1 MIPPR
6 WDKEA
11 CKLNIVIPFDGRVR
25 TIIRSSFVA
34 AKRLTES
41 HYGLTGDVFQMT
53 DVTAEQVLILP
64 DEVALA
70 EGELLTDEALMRALP
85 LESFISVSAEE
96 ALPNAL
102 GLLLRLAVADGRLT
116 DAELLSIQP
125 ALEGRAW
132 KPGLS
137 VQVGDV
143 YSYANALWRC
153 IQAHTTQGNWPPDL
167 APALWRKVEIV
178 SEDEARV
185 WQAGVD
191 YVVGDEVAYPDE
203 TSPLYVCQQAH
214 TSQEGWEPPS
224 VPALWKALDRT
235 SETHELP
242 QYEVES
248 DA

>member
-1 MIPPR
+1 M
-6 WDKEA
+6 
-11 CKLNIVIPFDGRVR
+11 IPFDGRVR

-41 HYGLTGDVFQMT
+41 RYSLTGDMFQMT

-64 DEVALA
+64 DEVTLA
-70 EGELLTDEALMRALP
+70 EGELLTDEVLMRALP
-85 LESFISVSAEE
+85 LESFIAISAEE

-125 ALEGRAW
+125 ALEGRLW
-132 KPGLS
+132 QPGID

-143 YSYANALWRC
+143 YTFGAFLWRC

-167 APALWRKVEIV
+167 APALWRKVEVI
-178 SEDEARV
+178 SEDEVRV
-185 WQAGVD
+185 WQPGVD
-191 YVVGDEVAYPDE
+191 YVAGDVLAYPDAD
-203 TSPLYVCQQAH
+203 SPQYECLTAH

-224 VPALWKALDRT
+224 VPALWKALDRA